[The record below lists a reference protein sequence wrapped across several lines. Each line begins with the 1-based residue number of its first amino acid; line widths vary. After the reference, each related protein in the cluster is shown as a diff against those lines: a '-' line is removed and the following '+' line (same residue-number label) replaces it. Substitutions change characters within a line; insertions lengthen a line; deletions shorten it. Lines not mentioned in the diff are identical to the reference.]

1 MISGILVLLFL
12 GGGIVDLYVK
22 NIYPRVFKS
31 NCKQTV
37 YVEFA
42 GDNITDD
49 FLLEIKIQPMEKY
62 SILHTSKYRIDE
74 EERYDYMPLK
84 KCGDGIYCA
93 EYNFACEQQYSLKI
107 KNNGTLIRNTHIY
120 ALESDLAALKA
131 FKGDT
136 HLHTCRSD
144 GEGTPFE
151 VSCAYRG
158 SGYDFIAVTDHHK
171 FLPSLEAQ
179 SEIKVLTDQFY
190 VFRGEEVHNKDM
202 GYFHIIN
209 FNGESSVNDII
220 ETDDAYVE
228 SEIERILST
237 HDFTGLSDP
246 RCVAYRIFVAEH
258 IHKANGVAI
267 MAHPFWEVFGE
278 YHMQTEE
285 FIYHWQNGHFDALEV
300 IAGCDGT
307 GNGNN
312 LQEMLRCDMLAEGY
326 KIPVVGSSDAH
337 TTNPKVATDRFNR
350 QFTIVFAKDFDDIPN
365 AIKNEYGVAIDRIDD
380 VHFRAIGKFRYAKY
394 ARFLMEVF
402 YPSYSQ
408 LCEQHSKALGERN
421 VSKIK
426 EAEANIIDFK
436 SKFFNI

>member
-1 MISGILVLLFL
+1 MSVVI
-12 GGGIVDLYVK
+12 K
-22 NIYPRVFKS
+22 EIYPRVIKS
-31 NCKQTV
+31 NERQTV
-37 YVEFA
+37 YIKLSGEDV
-42 GDNITDD
+42 NTD
-49 FLLEIKIQPMEKY
+49 LLEVKIQPMEKY

-74 EERYDYMPLK
+74 EERYSYNTPKFVTNGLFA
-84 KCGDGIYCA
+84 I
-93 EYNFACEQQYSLKI
+93 EYDFTCEQQYEIKI
-107 KNNGTLIRNTHIY
+107 RYNGSHLRSTYIY
-120 ALESDLAALKA
+120 ALDSDLAALKA

-151 VSCAYRG
+151 VSCAYRD
-158 SGYDFIAVTDHHK
+158 SGYDFIAVTDHHR
-171 FLPSLEAQ
+171 FAPSLEAQ
-179 SEIKVLTDQFY
+179 REIKELTNQFY

-202 GYFHIIN
+202 GYFHIVN

-220 ETDDAYVE
+220 ETDDDYVE
-228 SEIERILST
+228 AEVQKILSSR
-237 HDFTGLSDP
+237 DFTGLSDP

-258 IHKANGVAI
+258 IRKANGVAI
-267 MAHPFWEVFGE
+267 MAHPFWKVFGE

-285 FIYHWQNGHFDALEV
+285 FIYHWQNGNFDALEV

-337 TTNPKVATDRFNR
+337 TTNPKVATDRFNK

-365 AIKNEYGVAIDRIDD
+365 AIKNEYGVAIDRTDD

-394 ARFLMEVF
+394 ARFLMEIF

-408 LCEQHSKALGERN
+408 LCAEHSKAIANKNITNIL
-421 VSKIK
+421 
-426 EAEANIIDFK
+426 EAEKQINDFK
-436 SKFFNI
+436 QRFFNI